1 MGQLSSAEHRDL
13 SALAPELSQS
23 LLEWWEIHG
32 RKDPSVKPWMF
43 TKDGRWPEPDEELDV
58 WKCWVAEMI
67 LIPRSTPLSVWQL
80 VVCVWPW
87 SVMTQRV

>member
-1 MGQLSSAEHRDL
+1 MANVSGLDDL
-13 SALAPELSQS
+13 VDRASGLTAYLLVWWIEDGRCDAAL
-23 LLEWWEIHG
+23 
-32 RKDPSVKPWMF
+32 KPWMF
-43 TKDGRWPEPDEELDV
+43 RADGRWPAPQEALDPYGI
-58 WKCWVAEMI
+58 WIAEMI